1 MLYCRVPDAE
11 PIKPPQEFDSVG
23 FFLMGFCSPALA
35 DGGAATSTSE
45 RVCGGEAV
53 AESQWDGKRLM
64 SGKKYRGSSSRL
76 PPPRL
81 GAGEDGGRGLARNAG
96 ESAPRGGA
104 FNGAE
109 GRDGLWG
116 TQKGSH
122 GSGWE
127 AAGRPKAL
135 LRVRGRRQIGPGA
148 VEGGR

>member
-1 MLYCRVPDAE
+1 MEDVAWLE
-11 PIKPPQEFDSVG
+11 T
-23 FFLMGFCSPALA
+23 LA
-35 DGGAATSTSE
+35 RARPGAGGGA
-45 RVCGGEAV
+45 
-53 AESQWDGKRLM
+53 
-64 SGKKYRGSSSRL
+64 
-76 PPPRL
+76 
-81 GAGEDGGRGLARNAG
+81 
-96 ESAPRGGA
+96 GA

-109 GRDGLWG
+109 RRDGLWR

>member
-1 MLYCRVPDAE
+1 MEDVAWLE
-11 PIKPPQEFDSVG
+11 T
-23 FFLMGFCSPALA
+23 LA
-35 DGGAATSTSE
+35 RA
-45 RVCGGEAV
+45 R
-53 AESQWDGKRLM
+53 
-64 SGKKYRGSSSRL
+64 
-76 PPPRL
+76 P
-81 GAGEDGGRGLARNAG
+81 GAGG
-96 ESAPRGGA
+96 GGA

-109 GRDGLWG
+109 RRDGLWR